1 MCQFQGKWDIGSKQH
16 SGQVARRRR
25 DALYSEKTM
34 KKSALI
40 FWLAASVGCYHFRT
54 SPKDSAPATEPQT
67 ATVWSYAWGLAQNRV
82 EVDMPSCPSRALQEV
97 TVSSNFGFALL
108 TIVTLG

>member
-1 MCQFQGKWDIGSKQH
+1 
-16 SGQVARRRR
+16 
-25 DALYSEKTM
+25 M
-34 KKSALI
+34 KKFALA
-40 FWLAASVGCYHFRT
+40 LGLVASVGCYHFRT

-82 EVDMPSCPSRALQEV
+82 EVDMPSCPTRALQEV

-108 TIVTLG
+108 TIVTLGFAAPATVEWRCAKTPPTGPSNL